1 MRHISILSL
10 LVLCAAI
17 ARAQITDSTSLP
29 QIEFSRLSQRD
40 PNPLGE
46 KALAIHPEQW
56 KHGETEH
63 FIYHFVD
70 SFVATL
76 HGRSIAS
83 AKHEA
88 FHVSERVVVGYSAI
102 SNGEVSP
109 FGFAQ
114 GRLALH

>member
-1 MRHISILSL
+1 MHHISILSL

-40 PNPLGE
+40 PNPLGQ

-70 SFVATL
+70 SCRDAGFGGGGVPL
-76 HGRSIAS
+76 PRRGEGAS
-83 AKHEA
+83 ARAARRRYKIAHLFFSSGA
-88 FHVSERVVVGYSAI
+88 QRQRSRV
-102 SNGEVSP
+102 
-109 FGFAQ
+109 
-114 GRLALH
+114 